1 VTDMNELLVEL
12 KKLRDELELK
22 MHLAS
27 LEMKQEWG
35 ELEQK
40 MESFSSR
47 AGLETTRDALG
58 GALGVLGGEI
68 KLGYQR
74 FKAALKE

>member
-1 VTDMNELLVEL
+1 MTDINELKLEL
-12 KKLRDELELK
+12 KQLRDELDLK

-35 ELEQK
+35 QLEQK

-47 AGLETTRDALG
+47 AGLEATRDGLG
-58 GALGVLGGEI
+58 GALELLAGEL

-74 FKAALKE
+74 FRAALKD

>member
-1 VTDMNELLVEL
+1 MADMNEMKEEL

-27 LEMKQEWG
+27 LEMKQEWK
-35 ELEQK
+35 ELEEK
-40 MESFSSR
+40 MDSFSSR
-47 AGLETTRDALG
+47 ARLETTRAGVGDALER
-58 GALGVLGGEI
+58 LGGEI

-74 FKAALKE
+74 IRAALKD

>member
-1 VTDMNELLVEL
+1 MADIDELKLEL

-27 LEMKQEWG
+27 LEMKQEWD
-35 ELEQK
+35 ELEKK

-47 AGLETTRDALG
+47 AGLETTRHALG
-58 GALGVLGGEI
+58 GALGLLGGEI

-74 FKAALKE
+74 FKAALKD

>member
-1 VTDMNELLVEL
+1 MADINEMKEEL

-27 LEMKQEWG
+27 LEMKQEWV

-40 MESFSSR
+40 MENFSHR

-58 GALGVLGGEI
+58 GALGQLGGEI

-74 FKAALKE
+74 FKAALKD

>member
-1 VTDMNELLVEL
+1 MADINDVTLEL

-27 LEMKQEWG
+27 LEMKQEWS

-47 AGLETTRDALG
+47 AGLETTRESLG
-58 GALGVLGGEI
+58 GALDLLGQEL

-74 FKAALKE
+74 IKAALKD